1 MKVLNLYSGIGGNR
15 RLWKDVE
22 VTAIECDPDTIE
34 VYKYHFPDDEVILAD
49 AHMYLIENYHKF
61 DMIWSSPPCPTH
73 TRFNNLK
80 NNIPETVKRY
90 PDMKMYEEVIYLKHF
105 YKTGAWVVENV
116 ISYYDPLIEPT
127 VSNNHYFWSNFEIPI
142 FPKDNRDIR
151 NRDLSYKAERNGFDL
166 DKFAIPK
173 HKKRTLLNNCVL
185 PELGKAILKN
195 AKDSVAAN
203 Q

>member
-1 MKVLNLYSGIGGNR
+1 MKILNLYSGIGGNR
-15 RLWKDVE
+15 RLWKNVE
-22 VTAIECDPDTIE
+22 VTAIECDPDTIDI
-34 VYKYHFPDDEVILAD
+34 YKYHFPDDEVILAD

-61 DMIWSSPPCPTH
+61 DMVWSSPPCPTH

-105 YKTGAWVVENV
+105 FKTGPWVVENV
-116 ISYYDPLIEPT
+116 MSYYDPLIEPT
-127 VSNNHYFWSNFEIPI
+127 VSNNHYFWSNFEIPV

-151 NRDLSYKAERNGFDL
+151 NRDLTYKAERNGFNL
-166 DKFAIPK
+166 DKFAVPK

-185 PELGKAILKN
+185 PELGEAILKN
-195 AKDSVAAN
+195 AKKWALAN

>member
-1 MKVLNLYSGIGGNR
+1 MKILNLYSGIGGNR
-15 RLWKDVE
+15 RLWKNVE
-22 VTAIECDPDTIE
+22 VTAIECDPDTIDI
-34 VYKYHFPDDEVILAD
+34 YKYHFPDDEVILAD

-61 DMIWSSPPCPTH
+61 DMVWSSPPCPTH

-105 YKTGAWVVENV
+105 FKTGPWVVENV
-116 ISYYDPLIEPT
+116 MSYYDPLIEPT
-127 VSNNHYFWSNFEIPI
+127 VSNNHYFWSNFEIPV

-151 NRDLSYKAERNGFDL
+151 NRDLTYKAERNGFNL
-166 DKFAIPK
+166 DKFAVPK

-185 PELGKAILKN
+185 PELGEAILKN
-195 AKDSVAAN
+195 AKKWAPAN